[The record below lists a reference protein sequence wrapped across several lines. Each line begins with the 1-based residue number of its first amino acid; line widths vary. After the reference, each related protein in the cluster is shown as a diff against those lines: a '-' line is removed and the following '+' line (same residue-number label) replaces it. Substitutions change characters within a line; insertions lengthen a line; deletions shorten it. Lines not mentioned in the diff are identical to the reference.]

1 MLRQF
6 EAEVDQA
13 RAKEGTLARKLA
25 ELKGEAAQSEQVSQR
40 VEELEHE
47 VELKRRLYEAQLAR
61 IDSEDRPAEAVGPD
75 ARVLSEAVPPGNPS
89 FPDARLVLS
98 LSLTSGFLLGLAAL
112 YLAEAGDPGLRAPR
126 EVEAVLGL
134 PTLALVPK
142 IEAGRGEGTTPQDY
156 VVERPRSR
164 YAEALRT
171 LLAGLLRPQ
180 GGDDPAQTA
189 ADRPRVVLVTSSL
202 PREGKSTLV
211 ASLARVAAGEGLRV
225 IVVDADLR
233 KPSLHALL
241 GFKPSAGLVEV
252 LRREVTLADAVVKDT
267 KAPMRLLP
275 GSPRLTQP
283 TRLLGPDGLGTLLRA
298 LKRSFDLVLVDSAPL
313 AAVADPKLLAGLV
326 DTVLYVVRYGDTRR
340 EFCRSCLEGLRENGA
355 NVAGVVLTQV
365 DPRDQK
371 RRFGHEAGPAGERLA
386 DYYAD

>member
-1 MLRQF
+1 
-6 EAEVDQA
+6 
-13 RAKEGTLARKLA
+13 
-25 ELKGEAAQSEQVSQR
+25 
-40 VEELEHE
+40 
-47 VELKRRLYEAQLAR
+47 
-61 IDSEDRPAEAVGPD
+61 
-75 ARVLSEAVPPGNPS
+75 
-89 FPDARLVLS
+89 
-98 LSLTSGFLLGLAAL
+98 
-112 YLAEAGDPGLRAPR
+112 
-126 EVEAVLGL
+126 
-134 PTLALVPK
+134 
-142 IEAGRGEGTTPQDY
+142 
-156 VVERPRSR
+156 
-164 YAEALRT
+164 
-171 LLAGLLRPQ
+171 
-180 GGDDPAQTA
+180 
-189 ADRPRVVLVTSSL
+189 
-202 PREGKSTLV
+202 V

-233 KPSLHALL
+233 KPSLHTLL
-241 GFKPSAGLVEV
+241 GFEPGAGLVEV

-283 TRLLGPDGLGTLLRA
+283 TRLLGPDGLGTLLKA

-340 EFCRSCLEGLRENGA
+340 EFCRSCLDGLRENGA